1 MKYNNFK
8 WHKASVDPKPGKLLL
23 IQHQSYVYPDFR
35 FAIFSFK
42 GDNEYYQVFPDEPS
56 KSDGRTV
63 AILKISILATFQA
76 TG

>member
-56 KSDGRTV
+56 RGPIKLYKNDI
-63 AILKISILATFQA
+63 ILWVYLPEV
-76 TG
+76 